1 MEAGSA
7 GQNQTGCRIMTTLQD
22 TEVPFLDLSNP
33 NFSTRSDAVRRAREK
48 SWYARTPYGLAVLR
62 HSEVGAL
69 LRDARLRQG
78 SYKWPAHNRA
88 SGLFSEWW
96 LRMVLNR
103 VGADHA
109 RLRRLANPAFAP
121 KVVNPLTPKFEALAK
136 ELFTNF
142 AAKGRCEFMAEFA
155 EPYSTRVMCELL
167 GIDHQLWRALA
178 DCAAGMGLAL
188 GVTYEQNQDVV
199 NAATAK
205 MFEHAHQVI
214 EDRRAR
220 PREDF
225 VSKLIETNAD
235 KDALSDQE
243 LHDMVVLAVFGGID
257 TTRNQL
263 GLAMSVFINTPDQW
277 NLLAAHPEYVEGAVE
292 EVMRTRPTTT
302 WVTREALQDI
312 QFKDLLIPKGTTV
325 HMFAESAG
333 TDPLAFPPGLDIT
346 EERKNHYG
354 FGAGPHHCLGHYIAR
369 ADMAEA
375 LRLLSRHMKNLAYD
389 GDPVWL
395 PDSGNTGPVKLPIK
409 FDPVQLA

>member
-1 MEAGSA
+1 M
-7 GQNQTGCRIMTTLQD
+7 TMTTLEATD
-22 TEVPFLDLSNP
+22 APFLDLANP
-33 NFSTRSDAVRRAREK
+33 NFSTRSDAVRQAREK
-48 SWYARTPYGLAVLR
+48 SWFARTPYGMAVLR
-62 HSEVGAL
+62 HVEVGVL

-78 SYKWPAHNRA
+78 SYKWPAHNNA
-88 SGLFSEWW
+88 SGIFADWW
-96 LRMVLNR
+96 SRMVLNR

-121 KVVNPLTPKFEALAK
+121 KVVNPLKPKFEALAA
-136 ELFTNF
+136 ELFGNF
-142 AAKGRCEFMAEFA
+142 AGRGKCDFMAEFA

-167 GIDHQLWRALA
+167 GLDHAHWRQIA

-188 GVTYEQNQDVV
+188 GVTYEQHQDTV
-199 NAATAK
+199 NEATAK
-205 MFEHAHQVI
+205 LFEYAHQVI
-214 EDRRAR
+214 EERRAK
-220 PREDF
+220 PGNDF
-225 VSKLIETNAD
+225 VSKLLEVNAD
-235 KDALSDQE
+235 KEALSDQE
-243 LHDMVVLAVFGGID
+243 LHDMVVLAVFGGTD

-263 GLAMSVFINTPDQW
+263 GLSMSVFIANPDQW
-277 NLLAAHPEYVEGAVE
+277 TLLAQHPEYVEGAVE

-312 QFKDLLIPKGTTV
+312 NFMGVTIPKGTTV
-325 HMFAESAG
+325 HMFPESAG
-333 TDPLAFPPGLDIT
+333 TDPLAFPQRLDIT

-389 GDPVWL
+389 GEPTWL

-409 FDPVQLA
+409 FDPVQLS

>member
-1 MEAGSA
+1 M
-7 GQNQTGCRIMTTLQD
+7 
-22 TEVPFLDLSNP
+22 
-33 NFSTRSDAVRRAREK
+33 
-48 SWYARTPYGLAVLR
+48 AVLR
-62 HSEVGAL
+62 HVEVGVL

-78 SYKWPAHNRA
+78 SYKWPAHNNA
-88 SGLFSEWW
+88 SGIFADWW
-96 LRMVLNR
+96 SRMVLNR

-121 KVVNPLTPKFEALAK
+121 KVVNPLKPKFEALAA
-136 ELFTNF
+136 ELFGNF
-142 AAKGRCEFMAEFA
+142 AARGKCDFMAEFA

-167 GIDHQLWRALA
+167 GLDHAHWRQIA

-188 GVTYEQNQDVV
+188 GVTYEQHQDTV
-199 NAATAK
+199 NEATAK
-205 MFEHAHQVI
+205 LFEYAHQVI
-214 EDRRAR
+214 EERRAK
-220 PREDF
+220 PGNDF
-225 VSKLIETNAD
+225 VSKLLEVNAD
-235 KDALSDQE
+235 KEALSDQE
-243 LHDMVVLAVFGGID
+243 LHDMVVLAVFGGTD

-263 GLAMSVFINTPDQW
+263 GLSMSVFIANPDQW
-277 NLLAAHPEYVEGAVE
+277 TLLAQHPEYVEGAVE

-312 QFKDLLIPKGTTV
+312 DFMGVTIPKGTTV
-325 HMFAESAG
+325 HMFPESAG
-333 TDPLAFPPGLDIT
+333 TDPLAFPQRLDIT

-389 GDPVWL
+389 GEPTWL

-409 FDPVQLA
+409 FDPVQLS